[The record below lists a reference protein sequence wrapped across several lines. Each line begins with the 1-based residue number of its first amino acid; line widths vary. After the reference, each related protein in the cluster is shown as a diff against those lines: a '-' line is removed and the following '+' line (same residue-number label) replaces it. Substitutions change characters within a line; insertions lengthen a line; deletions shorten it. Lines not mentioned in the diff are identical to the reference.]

1 MGYKCFLYIFNDEN
15 LWDDVNARLSLYLL
29 FEYRNKRQGHTVQY
43 ILFKQILFVFVK
55 RLDHQQKEE
64 EKCVS

>member
-1 MGYKCFLYIFNDEN
+1 MLMRDWAY
-15 LWDDVNARLSLYLL
+15 VL
-29 FEYRNKRQGHTVQY
+29 FEYRNKRQGQNVQY